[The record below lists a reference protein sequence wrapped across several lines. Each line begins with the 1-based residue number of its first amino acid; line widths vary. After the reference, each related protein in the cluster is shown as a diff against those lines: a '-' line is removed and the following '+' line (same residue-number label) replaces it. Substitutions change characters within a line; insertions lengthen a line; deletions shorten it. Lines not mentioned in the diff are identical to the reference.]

1 MKTLTLRFGAT
12 LLATCIVSFIP
23 MLASV
28 GHTQEDVQPS
38 QYRVE
43 LVIFRHLD
51 KSDTTQEKPRE
62 ATVLPIANIE
72 GVRDALS
79 PEDSM
84 QLNNI
89 AQRIDDLQQA
99 YELVR
104 QLAWIQTAENIE
116 AAEPVNLALMG
127 LDPGVVSGTVKFFTR
142 RYLHLD
148 IDLLLQSSGAD
159 ISGSRR
165 IRLNESHYFDHP
177 DFGVIAKVSRAECC
191 D

>member
-1 MKTLTLRFGAT
+1 MKKLTLRFGAT

-28 GHTQEDVQPS
+28 GHTEEDVQPS

-51 KSDTTQEKPRE
+51 KSDTTLEKPRE
-62 ATVLPIANIE
+62 ASVLPIANIE
-72 GVRDALS
+72 GVRDAPS
-79 PEDSM
+79 PADSM

-89 AQRIDDLQQA
+89 AQRIDDLQA

-116 AAEPVNLALMG
+116 AAVPVNLALMG

-159 ISGSRR
+159 ISGSKR

>member
-1 MKTLTLRFGAT
+1 MKKLTLRLGAT
-12 LLATCIVSFIP
+12 LLATCIASFIP
-23 MLASV
+23 ILASV
-28 GHTQEDVQPS
+28 GHTQEDVEPS

-51 KSDTTQEKPRE
+51 KSTQEKPRE

-72 GVRDALS
+72 GVGDAPS
-79 PEDSM
+79 PADTM

-89 AQRIDDLQQA
+89 AQRINDLQA

-116 AAEPVNLALMG
+116 AAEPVNLALMD
-127 LDPGVVSGTVKFFTR
+127 LDPDVVSGTVKFFTR
-142 RYLHLD
+142 QPFLHLD
-148 IDLLLQSSGAD
+148 IDLLLHNSGAD
-159 ISGSRR
+159 ISGSKR

>member
-1 MKTLTLRFGAT
+1 MKKLTLRLGAT
-12 LLATCIVSFIP
+12 LLATCIASFIP
-23 MLASV
+23 ILASV
-28 GHTQEDVQPS
+28 GHTQEDVEPS

-51 KSDTTQEKPRE
+51 KSTQEKPRE

-72 GVRDALS
+72 GVRDASS
-79 PEDSM
+79 PADSI

-89 AQRIDDLQQA
+89 AQRINDLQA

-104 QLAWIQTAENIE
+104 QLVWIQTAENIE
-116 AAEPVNLALMG
+116 VAEPVNLALMG

-159 ISGSRR
+159 ISGSKR

>member
-1 MKTLTLRFGAT
+1 MKQLTLRFGAT
-12 LLATCIVSFIP
+12 LLATCIVSLIP

-28 GHTQEDVQPS
+28 GHAQEDVQPS

-51 KSDTTQEKPRE
+51 KSATTQEKPRK
-62 ATVLPIANIE
+62 ATVLPVVNVD
-72 GVRDALS
+72 GVRYEPS
-79 PEDSM
+79 PADSR
-84 QLNNI
+84 QLNDT
-89 AQRIDDLQQA
+89 AQRISNLRA

-104 QLAWIQTAENIE
+104 QLAWIQTAEDIE
-116 AAEPVNLALMG
+116 AAEPVNLALMD

-142 RYLHLD
+142 QPYLHLD
-148 IDLLLQSSGAD
+148 IDLLLQNSGAD

-177 DFGVIAKVSRAECC
+177 DFGVIARVSRAECC

>member
-1 MKTLTLRFGAT
+1 MKKLTLRLGAT
-12 LLATCIVSFIP
+12 LLATCIASFIP
-23 MLASV
+23 ILASV
-28 GHTQEDVQPS
+28 GHTQEDVEPS

-72 GVRDALS
+72 GVGDAPS
-79 PEDSM
+79 PTDTM

-89 AQRIDDLQQA
+89 AQRINDLQA

-116 AAEPVNLALMG
+116 AAEPVNLALMD
-127 LDPGVVSGTVKFFTR
+127 LDPDVVSGTVKFFTR
-142 RYLHLD
+142 QPFLHLD
-148 IDLLLQSSGAD
+148 IDLLLHNSGAD
-159 ISGSRR
+159 ISGSKR